1 MKGLLMIYAWGV
13 IESLKIYI
21 IFRFILGFSPV
32 KKLYAHLVFL
42 FPLVI
47 MPIVV
52 SYRGDM
58 LSVYKLIWF
67 VLFPVVFFAG
77 RVGIKGSISMLSISV
92 VAVID
97 LTINNILIFMNY
109 PPAAGYGWRDAVS
122 IPVLA
127 LLAFCVRKHRKEIH
141 EMIFR
146 DDVKVN
152 ISIPIISLMAFL
164 WVGIMQFLFTEQPNN
179 RLLLYAGF
187 LSVIIAAMFILI
199 SVWSMYQRNKLTL
212 MQERNEYQN
221 RIIELNR
228 RHVDFLLESEGELR
242 SFRHDFKNH
251 LLMIGNMAKESD
263 DNAVAD
269 YIDGIYGKYDFI
281 KYVNTNNRVADI
293 FVNKLIQEFKNDETF
308 EYTAVGRFPDNMPI
322 DYVDMSILMSNL
334 TDNVAEALNK
344 VSGRKQFDL
353 EISHYKNHVFID
365 MRNSAVQSDANLVSD
380 KKQPGHGLGVG
391 KIRET
396 VEKYDGSS
404 EWIYKDGCM
413 NVRIEMISEA

>member
-1 MKGLLMIYAWGV
+1 MKGLLMIYAWGI

-21 IFRFILGFSPV
+21 IFRFILGFQPF

-67 VLFPVVFFAG
+67 ILFPVVFFAG
-77 RVGIKGSISMLSISV
+77 RIGIKVSISMLSISV

-97 LTINNILIFMNY
+97 LTINNILIFMNC
-109 PPAAGYGWRDAVS
+109 PPATGYGWRDAVS

-127 LLAFCVRKHRKEIH
+127 LLAFCVRNHRKEIH

-146 DDVKVN
+146 DDVKIN
-152 ISIPIISLMAFL
+152 LSIPIISLMAFL
-164 WVGIMQFLFTEQPNN
+164 WVGIMQFLFTEQPDN

-187 LSVIIAAMFILI
+187 LSVIIAAMFILV

-251 LLMIGNMAKESD
+251 LLMIGNLAKESGD
-263 DNAVAD
+263 TAVAD

-334 TDNVAEALNK
+334 TDNVAEAFNK

-353 EISHYKNHVFID
+353 EISHYKIYILISRLH
-365 MRNSAVQSDANLVSD
+365 Q
-380 KKQPGHGLGVG
+380 
-391 KIRET
+391 
-396 VEKYDGSS
+396 
-404 EWIYKDGCM
+404 WIILRYLMVKRRQFM
-413 NVRIEMISEA
+413 T

>member
-1 MKGLLMIYAWGV
+1 
-13 IESLKIYI
+13 
-21 IFRFILGFSPV
+21 
-32 KKLYAHLVFL
+32 
-42 FPLVI
+42 
-47 MPIVV
+47 
-52 SYRGDM
+52 M

-77 RVGIKGSISMLSISV
+77 RVGIKVSISMLSISV

-109 PPAAGYGWRDAVS
+109 PPATGYGWRDAVS

-141 EMIFR
+141 EMICK
-146 DDVKVN
+146 DDVKIN
-152 ISIPIISLMAFL
+152 LSIPIISLMAFL
-164 WVGIMQFLFTEQPNN
+164 WVGIMQYLFTEQPNN

-251 LLMIGNMAKESD
+251 LLMIGNLAKESD
-263 DNAVAD
+263 DTAVAD

-334 TDNVAEALNK
+334 TDNVAEAFNK

-365 MRNSAVQSDANLVSD
+365 MRNSAAQSDANLVSD
-380 KKQPGHGLGVG
+380 KKQPGHGLGIG

-396 VEKYDGSS
+396 VEKYDGSC

>member
-1 MKGLLMIYAWGV
+1 MKGLLMIYAWGI

-21 IFRFILGFSPV
+21 IFRFILGFQPF

-67 VLFPVVFFAG
+67 ILFPVVFFTG
-77 RVGIKGSISMLSISV
+77 RIGIKVSISMLSISV

-97 LTINNILIFMNY
+97 LTINNILIFMNC
-109 PPAAGYGWRDAVS
+109 PPATGYGWRDAVS

-127 LLAFCVRKHRKEIH
+127 LLAFCVRNHRKEIH

-146 DDVKVN
+146 DDVKIN
-152 ISIPIISLMAFL
+152 LSIPIISLMAFL
-164 WVGIMQFLFTEQPNN
+164 WVGIMQFLFTEQPDN

-187 LSVIIAAMFILI
+187 LSVIIAAMFILV

-251 LLMIGNMAKESD
+251 LLMIGNLAKESGD
-263 DNAVAD
+263 TAVAD

-334 TDNVAEALNK
+334 TDNVAEAFNK

-365 MRNSAVQSDANLVSD
+365 MRNSAAQSDANLVSD
-380 KKQPGHGLGVG
+380 KKQPGHGLGIG

-396 VEKYDGSS
+396 VEKYDGSC